1 MTTTTTTG
9 PPPAGRAHPA
19 TGCGCAR
26 PLPAGSSPQADPAVA
41 VVAAA
46 LAGIPPANEGEAAI
60 VRAAIA
66 GYQDGA
72 AGRRWSRQHAG
83 VFGGPTTAA
92 ERAYRQA
99 HHRATTARNGRE
111 PVYG

>member
-1 MTTTTTTG
+1 MTTTITTG
-9 PPPAGRAHPA
+9 PPPSGREHP
-19 TGCGCAR
+19 
-26 PLPAGSSPQADPAVA
+26 DPAFA

-46 LAGIPPANEGEAAI
+46 LAGIPPRNEDEAAI

-66 GYQDGA
+66 GYEDGA
-72 AGRRWSRQHAG
+72 EGRRWSRQHAG
-83 VFGGPTTAA
+83 ICGGPTTAA

-99 HHRATTARNGRE
+99 HHRAATARNGTE

>member
-26 PLPAGSSPQADPAVA
+26 PLPAGPQADPAVA

-83 VFGGPTTAA
+83 IAGGPTTAA

>member
-1 MTTTTTTG
+1 MTETTTTTTG
-9 PPPAGRAHPA
+9 PPPVPDGAAI
-19 TGCGCAR
+19 
-26 PLPAGSSPQADPAVA
+26 
-41 VVAAA
+41 VAAA

-60 VRAAIA
+60 VRAAIE

-83 VFGGPTTAA
+83 IAGGPTTAA
-92 ERAYRQA
+92 ERAYRRA
-99 HHRATTARNGRE
+99 HHQAATARNGRE